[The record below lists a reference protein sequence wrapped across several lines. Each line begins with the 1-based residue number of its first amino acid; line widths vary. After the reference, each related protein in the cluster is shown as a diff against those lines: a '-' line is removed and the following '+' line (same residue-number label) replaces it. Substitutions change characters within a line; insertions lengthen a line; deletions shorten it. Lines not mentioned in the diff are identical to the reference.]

1 LTASSSIASTMQDDF
16 QLTITAILR
25 HGATVNRRSEC
36 VTWLGDHGRHTSYAE
51 IARNAERLAAALTG
65 LGIKAGDR
73 IGTFCWNNQEHL
85 EAYYAVPCMGAVL
98 HTLNIRLPA
107 PQVANI
113 VNHAGDRM
121 VIVDGTLLPLFAQ
134 ALPRLVSVEAVIVV
148 GPGDTS
154 ILGDTRVLHYD
165 ELLAAQE
172 PGFRWP
178 EIDEKSAALVCYTS
192 GTTGDPMGVV
202 YSHRSTFLHALSGQA
217 ATLTG
222 PTDADKILT
231 FVPMFH
237 VNAWGIP
244 FGAFMSGASL
254 HMPGPFMTAGPICDF
269 LRAER
274 STLASA
280 VPTIWQAILQH
291 GQTTDIDLSS
301 LRMGTSGGAAA
312 PRSLL
317 QAFSDKYG
325 LRIIQGWGMTETSPV
340 GGMARAP
347 AGVEP
352 GSEEELDWRV
362 KSGRITAG
370 VEMRITDD
378 TGAELPWDGESVGEI
393 EVRGPWIT
401 GSYHRDPAPDKFHD
415 GWLRTGDIGTIDD
428 RGYFQITDR
437 AKDVIKSGGE
447 WISSVE
453 LENLLVGSPVV
464 LEAAV
469 IGIPDEKWSER
480 PLACVVVKDGADA
493 DPAQLASYLGGK
505 VARWQVPENWTFI
518 AEIPKTSVGKYDKKL
533 LRARFQAGELA
544 VRRLRD

>member
-1 LTASSSIASTMQDDF
+1 MTAHSPITSTMQDDF
-16 QLTITAILR
+16 QLTITSILR
-25 HGATVNRRSEC
+25 HGATVHGRSEC
-36 VTWLGDHGRHTSYAE
+36 VTWLGDRGVHVSYAE
-51 IARNAERLAAALTG
+51 IARNAERLAAALAAF
-65 LGIKAGDR
+65 GIRAGDR
-73 IGTFCWNNQEHL
+73 VGTFCWNNQAHL

-98 HTLNIRLPA
+98 HTLNIRLLPG
-107 PQVANI
+107 QVAHI
-113 VNHAGDRM
+113 VNHAEDRV
-121 VIVDGTLLPLFAQ
+121 VIVDATLLPLFAQ
-134 ALPRLVSVEAVIVV
+134 VLPQLTTVEAVIVV
-148 GPGDTS
+148 GEADTTA
-154 ILGDTRVLHYD
+154 LGDVHVLRY
-165 ELLAAQE
+165 EQLLAGQE

-178 EIDEKSAALVCYTS
+178 DVDEKSPALVCYTS
-192 GTTGDPMGVV
+192 GTTGDPKGVV

-222 PTDADKILT
+222 PTDADRILT

-244 FGAFMSGASL
+244 YGAFMSGASVL
-254 HMPGPFMTAGPICDF
+254 MPGRFMTAEGICAF
-269 LRAER
+269 IHAER
-274 STLASA
+274 PTLAAA
-280 VPTIWQAILQH
+280 VPTIWQAILQY

-312 PRSLL
+312 PRSLM
-317 QAFSDKYG
+317 QAFQDTYG

-340 GGMARAP
+340 GGIAHPP

-352 GSEEELDWRV
+352 GTEEELDWRM

-378 TGAELPWDGESVGEI
+378 SGAELPWDGVSVGEI

-401 GSYHRDPAPDKFHD
+401 RSYHRDPAPDRFRD

-453 LENLLVGSPVV
+453 LENLLAGCPGV

-469 IGIPDEKWSER
+469 IGIPDEKWTER
-480 PLACVVVKDGADA
+480 PLACVVVSEQTEA
-493 DPAQLASYLGGK
+493 DPAQLASYLAAK

-518 AEIPKTSVGKYDKKL
+518 TEIPKTTVGKMDKKL
-533 LRARFQAGELA
+533 LRTMFKSGELA
-544 VRRLRD
+544 VRRLKD

>member
-1 LTASSSIASTMQDDF
+1 MTNHSSITSTMQDDF

-25 HGATVNRRSEC
+25 HGATVHGHSEC
-36 VTWLGDHGRHTSYAE
+36 VTWLGDRSAHASYAE
-51 IARNAERLAAALTG
+51 IARNAERLAAALTA
-65 LGIKAGDR
+65 LGIGAGDR
-73 IGTFCWNNQEHL
+73 VGTFCWNNQAHL

-98 HTLNIRLPA
+98 HTINIRLPA
-107 PQVANI
+107 GQVAHI
-113 VNHAGDRM
+113 INHAADRA

-134 ALPRLVSVEAVIVV
+134 ALPLLTTVETVIVV
-148 GPGDTS
+148 GPADTT
-154 ILGDTRVLHYD
+154 ILGDTRVLRY
-165 ELLAAQE
+165 EQLLAGQE

-178 EIDEKSAALVCYTS
+178 EVDEKSAALICYTS
-192 GTTGDPMGVV
+192 GTTGDPKGVV
-202 YSHRSTFLHALSGQA
+202 YSHRSTFLHALSGLS
-217 ATLTG
+217 ATLSG
-222 PTDADKILT
+222 PTDRDKTLT

-244 FGAFMSGASL
+244 FNSFMSGASV
-254 HMPGPFMTAGPICDF
+254 HMPGPFMTAEGICAF
-269 LRAER
+269 IRAER
-274 STLASA
+274 PTLAAA
-280 VPTIWQAILQH
+280 VPTIWQAILQY

-317 QAFSDKYG
+317 QAFQDRYG

-340 GGMARAP
+340 AGMAYPP

-352 GSEEELDWRV
+352 GTEEALDWRT
-362 KSGRITAG
+362 KSGRVTAG

-378 TGAELPWDGESVGEI
+378 SGAELPRDGVAVGEI

-401 GSYHRDPAPDKFHD
+401 GSYHRDPAPDRFHD

-453 LENLLVGSPVV
+453 LENLLAGCPGV

-469 IGIPDEKWSER
+469 IGIPDEKWTER
-480 PLACVVVKDGADA
+480 PLACVVVKDEA
-493 DPAQLASYLGGK
+493 DPVRLASYLAGK

-518 AEIPKTSVGKYDKKL
+518 TEIPKTTVGKYDKKL
-533 LRARFQAGELA
+533 LRTRFKAGELT